1 MKDIL
6 VWIGNNKWCIPAVYL
21 LIVSLVAIIIT
32 VYDKRA
38 ATKHPDRRVREATLF
53 AFSALG
59 GSVAML
65 ITMLLVRHKTRHKRF
80 MIGIPLI
87 IAVQTAAISALVYF
101 GIISYLF

>member
-6 VWIGNNKWCIPAVYL
+6 VWIGNNKWCIPTAYL

-38 ATKHPDRRVREATLF
+38 ATKHPEHRTREATLF

-65 ITMLLVRHKTRHKRF
+65 ITMLFVRHKTRHKRF

-87 IAVQTAAISALVYF
+87 IVAQVAAVIILVCF
-101 GIISYLF
+101 GIISY